1 MNPAKYLIDTSALGR
16 LMREDGNEHGW
27 DRAAEAGLIALCS
40 VVELEYL
47 FSSRSWDDRQ
57 QDERDLALLFG
68 WVPMDD
74 RMFRRATEVQE
85 ALTRRGEHR
94 SAGPV
99 DLLVAATAELHDL
112 TLLHRDNDFDCVAA
126 VTGQPLV
133 RMGSKRES

>member
-74 RMFRRATEVQE
+74 RMFRRAQ
-85 ALTRRGEHR
+85 RSPRGAH
-94 SAGPV
+94 SQG
-99 DLLVAATAELHDL
+99 
-112 TLLHRDNDFDCVAA
+112 
-126 VTGQPLV
+126 
-133 RMGSKRES
+133 